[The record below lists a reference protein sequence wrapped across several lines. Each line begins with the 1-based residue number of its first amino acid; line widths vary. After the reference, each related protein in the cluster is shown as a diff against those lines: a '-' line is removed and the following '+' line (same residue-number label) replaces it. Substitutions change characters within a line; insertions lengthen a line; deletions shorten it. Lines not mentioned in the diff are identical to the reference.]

1 MLGRR
6 SHERFSVA
14 PPVEGTLRVFQDVM
28 IHRTHE
34 GDLVALASEAGIV
47 GELLTLDESHGADME
62 TVIVRVVESRP
73 VVMEGAIRHRLRLEP
88 YEVPHS

>member
-14 PPVEGTLRVFQDVM
+14 PPLEGTLRVFQDVL
-28 IHRTHE
+28 IHRSRE
-34 GDLVALASEAGIV
+34 GDLVAIARDAGVV
-47 GELLTLDESHGADME
+47 GELLALDEAGVDAEEM
-62 TVIVRVVESRP
+62 IVRVVESRP
-73 VVMEGAIRHRLRLEP
+73 VVMEGAVRHRLRLEP

>member
-14 PPVEGTLRVFQDVM
+14 PPVEGTLRVFQDVL
-28 IHRTHE
+28 IHRSHE
-34 GDLVALASEAGIV
+34 GDLIAFAREAGVV
-47 GELLTLDESHGADME
+47 GELLALDEAGE
-62 TVIVRVVESRP
+62 GTIVRVVESRP
-73 VVMEGAIRHRLRLEP
+73 VVMEGAVRHRLRLEL